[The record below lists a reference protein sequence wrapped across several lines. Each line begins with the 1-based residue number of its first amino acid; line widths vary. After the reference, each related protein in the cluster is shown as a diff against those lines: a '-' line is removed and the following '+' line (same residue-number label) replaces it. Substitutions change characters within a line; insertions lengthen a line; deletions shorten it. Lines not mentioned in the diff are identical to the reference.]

1 MFSDKNPYKNI
12 SRVVLL
18 TLLTSVALWVTAACL
33 PAYIALPPHDTS
45 MLGIMCFVWGALF
58 GLIAPMYGIIWGAN
72 VFGLIAL
79 VRLRRK
85 NYPSA
90 LKLALIAVTLSIAS
104 LFINGFPRDE
114 NGGIDKVTPG
124 PGAVVWI
131 LSMVAILIG
140 AYVVRRMS
148 RNLPPEPIPI
158 VTPVTTDRSPT
169 PQATTR
175 WKHISPTRI
184 LIVALGILVS
194 VPIVIGIITGVV
206 QSITKALAG

>member
-1 MFSDKNPYKNI
+1 
-12 SRVVLL
+12 
-18 TLLTSVALWVTAACL
+18 
-33 PAYIALPPHDTS
+33 
-45 MLGIMCFVWGALF
+45 
-58 GLIAPMYGIIWGAN
+58 MYGVIWSAN
-72 VFGLIAL
+72 VFGLTAL

-90 LKLALIAVTLSIAS
+90 LKLAIIAVTLSVAS

-148 RNLPPEPIPI
+148 RNLPSEPVPI
-158 VTPVTTDRSPT
+158 VTPAVKDTSPA
-169 PQATTR
+169 PQPGPIVAQITNDISPAPQTVPQKKR
-175 WKHISPTRI
+175 ASPTRI

-194 VPIVIGIITGVV
+194 VPIVIGIITGVL

>member
-1 MFSDKNPYKNI
+1 MLSDKNPYKNI
-12 SRVVLL
+12 SRAISL
-18 TLLTSVALWVTAACL
+18 TIFTSVALWITAACL
-33 PAYIALPPHDTS
+33 PAYIALPPHDTT

-58 GLIAPMYGIIWGAN
+58 GLLAPMYGVIWGAN

-85 NYPSA
+85 NYSGT
-90 LKLALIAVTLSIAS
+90 LKLATIAVTLSACS

-148 RNLPPEPIPI
+148 RNLPPEPI
-158 VTPVTTDRSPT
+158 VTPVAKDISPT
-169 PQATTR
+169 SQATTLKKR
-175 WKHISPTRI
+175 VSLTRI

-194 VPIVIGIITGVV
+194 VPIVTGIITGVV

>member
-12 SRVVLL
+12 SKVVSL
-18 TLLTSVALWVTAACL
+18 TLLTSAALWITAACL
-33 PAYIALPPHDTS
+33 PAYIALPPYDTS

-158 VTPVTTDRSPT
+158 VTTDMSPT
-169 PQATTR
+169 PRATTR
-175 WKHISPTRI
+175 WKRISPTRI
-184 LIVALGILVS
+184 LIVALGVLVS
-194 VPIVIGIITGVV
+194 VPIVIGIITGIV
-206 QSITKALAG
+206 QSITKALANG